1 MKPYII
7 ILFTFVHTLSCRD
20 QMKNTFASLDTDLR
34 SEERG
39 AWKVISLEAHNIQW
53 RLISYSPH
61 GQQIYVSGGYRI
73 QWKNENKKPIV
84 VDYGVRFVD
93 QHGFVIAQ
101 LASVATEDVKLG
113 PKELHTTSQPFF
125 IIVDNLTAAN
135 KIRSLELFIK
145 HDGQTHAIHRGLR
158 IVKIYR

>member
-1 MKPYII
+1 MKLYVP
-7 ILFTFVHTLSCRD
+7 ILFTLVVTLSCRD
-20 QMKNTFASLDTDLR
+20 QMKNTFVSLDTDLR

-53 RLISYSPH
+53 RLISYSPSA
-61 GQQIYVSGGYRI
+61 QRILVSGGYRL

-93 QHGFVIAQ
+93 RHGFVIAQ
-101 LASVATEDVKLG
+101 LAIVTIDDVKLG
-113 PKELHTTSQPFF
+113 PKALDTHSQPFS
-125 IIVDNLTAAN
+125 IVVDNLTAAN
-135 KIRSLELFIK
+135 QIRSLELYIRHK
-145 HDGQTHAIHRGLR
+145 GRIHTIRRGLR